1 MKVSLSN
8 CCEIYSIFI
17 YLRYVEG
24 CEVLVS
30 LYFVTR
36 QLLLENLMAT
46 TLIYRVIAL
55 GLIELQTIILML
67 DRKKSFHCF
76 LNKQVYQ

>member
-24 CEVLVS
+24 YEVRVS

-36 QLLLENLMAT
+36 QLLLESLMA